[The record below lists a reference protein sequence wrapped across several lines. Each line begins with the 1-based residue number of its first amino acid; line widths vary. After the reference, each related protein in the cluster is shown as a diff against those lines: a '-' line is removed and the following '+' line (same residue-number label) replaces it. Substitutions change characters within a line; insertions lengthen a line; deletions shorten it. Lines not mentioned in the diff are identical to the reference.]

1 MGFPMAANLRKKIP
15 KESALYINDVDANS
29 VERFVK
35 EYSSYGPVEILG
47 TAKEVAEKAVRLLD
61 CAPTDPRMSSSP
73 LCPRDTMFKM
83 ST

>member
-15 KESALYINDVDANS
+15 KESALYINDVDASS

-47 TAKEVAEKAVRLLD
+47 TAKEVTEKSVRPFD
-61 CAPTDPRMSSSP
+61 CTPTDPR
-73 LCPRDTMFKM
+73 T
-83 ST
+83 

>member
-15 KESALYINDVDANS
+15 KESALYVNDVDTGA

-47 TAKEVAEKAVRLLD
+47 TAKEITEKSVCPLN
-61 CAPTDPRMSSSP
+61 CTPTNLRMSSSP
-73 LCPRDTMFKM
+73 LYPKDIMSKM